1 MPPLQILTFGLGLD
15 EVACGVKCVFVIG
28 LLDYQVPVCLCN
40 GFTFIYINIYIQ
52 GWIQVTRGVSLSN
65 VTLLNIF

>member
-1 MPPLQILTFGLGLD
+1 MPPLQILTFGLGVD

-40 GFTFIYINIYIQ
+40 GFTFIYINIYIYIYRV
-52 GWIQVTRGVSLSN
+52 GFKLHVV
-65 VTLLNIF
+65 

>member
-1 MPPLQILTFGLGLD
+1 MPPLQILTFGLGVD

-28 LLDYQVPVCLCN
+28 LLDYQFPVCLCN
-40 GFTFIYINIYIQ
+40 GFAFIYINIYIE